1 MKVGDLV
8 KTDPWLPECGKIG
21 IVIDLQ
27 NIIYCK
33 GAYVFFKET
42 GIKLFRIENLEVIS
56 ESW

>member
-1 MKVGDLV
+1 MKIGDLV

-27 NIIYCK
+27 NTVYCK

-42 GIKLFRIENLEVIS
+42 GIKLFRVENLQVIK
-56 ESW
+56 